1 MKTTTSLLVHAYRYF
16 LYALFLLPRVVYR
29 SHVAL
34 PLLLLVLKSCPFHV
48 LPLTVPFLS
57 FLSFLC
63 FSCLLLLSLLF
74 PSSVLFLCHF
84 SLCCSCLFSLSVSLG
99 SSSVLFIL
107 IIPLYHSCVFSS
119 ILFVHIVLLCPLPLS
134 YFSFLSLH
142 SLFVS
147 FLLPFSDLSLFL
159 LVFPFPPRLSYI
171 IHLFPSST
179 LFVCTLSVFL
189 LCPLSWCLLSYSAP
203 LSCVLPNPFLCSD
216 FLSPSSTFFVYVL
229 LMSLRCPLPL
239 SSSSVSLSPFSL
251 PSPWPFPLSSSC
263 LLLLPLLLH
272 LPSPNLLRSSLSLV
286 SHHLIV
292 SSHSIHEKMTFG
304 I

>member
-74 PSSVLFLCHF
+74 PSSVLILCHF

-107 IIPLYHSCVFSS
+107 VIPLYHSCVFSS

-159 LVFPFPPRLSYI
+159 LVFPLPPRLSYI

-189 LCPLSWCLLSYSAP
+189 LCPLSWCPSLLLCPP
-203 LSCVLPNPFLCSD
+203 LLCSSQSLPL
-216 FLSPSSTFFVYVL
+216 FRFLVSFLYLLRLCPSHVTPLSPSSVFFVCVL
-229 LMSLRCPLPL
+229 VSFLSPL
-239 SSSSVSLSPFSL
+239 SLAFSSVFFLPPSASFAPPSSFTKPAAFLAISCL
-251 PSPWPFPLSSSC
+251 PSSYRLFAFNS
-263 LLLLPLLLH
+263 
-272 LPSPNLLRSSLSLV
+272 
-286 SHHLIV
+286 
-292 SSHSIHEKMTFG
+292 
-304 I
+304 